1 LGATETDSAF
11 FLLAADLGFDLDL
24 DLGLPFDGF
33 TGDSEALVCFG
44 CG

>member
-24 DLGLPFDGF
+24 DLPFDGF